1 MPKNWKDAGGPGRGM
16 FPEMSGPFIMQNRT
30 SAALLQGQVVQVDE
44 RNESTTATSFLA
56 GGDLSALS
64 GVHEPQTAALG
75 DGTFLVYE
83 GPASLAVGAW
93 GKFWLKHPDI
103 LCSIEG
109 APTATAVTDVLSV
122 TNNQVTLDQ
131 NGAASTT
138 VVRKIVAK
146 VVVAQAIGVHTS
158 PAVLTRCRFDGEGF
172 GFVAMAAG

>member
-64 GVHEPQTAALG
+64 GVHEAQTAALG

-103 LCSIEG
+103 LCSING
-109 APTATAVTDVLSV
+109 ALATAVTDVLTV
-122 TNNQVTLDQ
+122 ANNQVTLDQ
-131 NGAASTT
+131 NPAASTT
-138 VVRKIVAK
+138 LTRKIIAK
-146 VVVAQAIGVHTS
+146 VVVAQTAGVHT
-158 PAVLTRCRFDGEGF
+158 AATVLTRCRFDGEGF
-172 GFVAMAAG
+172 GFMAQAAG